1 LLFDV
6 LNIAFYNINLYIL
19 ENFNLNG
26 GEIRKLK
33 SSEGNALKRMIGIP
47 TRCKST
53 DLFLSFDIIYQLKND

>member
-33 SSEGNALKRMIGIP
+33 SGEGNALKRMIVIP
-47 TRCKST
+47 T
-53 DLFLSFDIIYQLKND
+53 

>member
-1 LLFDV
+1 
-6 LNIAFYNINLYIL
+6 L

-33 SSEGNALKRMIGIP
+33 SGEGNALKRMIGIP